1 MSLESDLDKLLEGEE
16 SIISVPILF
25 KEKLGIG
32 DKAYAFVRARDK
44 LTTFT
49 ESIGI
54 GATASGLA
62 ASHVV
67 AGTFFAQQGILASL
81 GLATAATPLGWV
93 IGAGMATGA
102 GYLALSSLLERSK
115 DEHVIVTPKY
125 INTPLDIIATA
136 LIEMM
141 LPVSLKVAK
150 ADGELSSHERRVIV
164 HNYVNRWGY
173 NKDFITRMI
182 QEYEEHL
189 DDVSLSCVADS
200 FNLYCRDNPDCDP
213 ASICMKYKEHLAE
226 IATENGQIKQAE
238 QAVLDEFISLLDSAS
253 EPGYFN
259 ATFEN
264 LKSGASSISSS
275 AGAVID
281 KGASAI
287 SDTATAIGQ
296 AAKQTGAMAIDTS
309 SVAADKA
316 HRVGVSAFGIVSSRA
331 SKIYKALQEKLG
343 KSDDKNKP

>member
-54 GATASGLA
+54 GATASTVA

-102 GYLALSSLLERSK
+102 GYLALSSLFETSK
-115 DEHVIVTPKY
+115 DEHVIVTPKF
-125 INTPLDIIATA
+125 INTPLDVIATA
-136 LIEMM
+136 MIEMM

-150 ADGELSSHERRVIV
+150 ADGELSDHERRIIV

-173 NKDFITRMI
+173 NKNFIARMI

-189 DDVSLSCVADS
+189 DEISLSCVADS
-200 FNLYCRDNPDCDP
+200 FNLYCKDNPDCDP
-213 ASICMKYKEHLAE
+213 ASICIKYKEHLAE
-226 IATENGQIKQAE
+226 IATENGQIKPAE

-264 LKSGASSISSS
+264 LKSGASSFSS
-275 AGAVID
+275 ATGEVID
-281 KGASAI
+281 KGASLI
-287 SDTATAIGQ
+287 SNTATAFGQ
-296 AAKQTGAMAIDTS
+296 AAKKTGAMAADTS

-316 HRVGVSAFGIVSSRA
+316 RQAGVSTFEIVSSKA
-331 SKIYKALQEKLG
+331 SKIYKALREKLG
-343 KSDDKNKP
+343 KSDTKNGP

>member
-44 LTTFT
+44 LTTFA

-54 GATASGLA
+54 GATASTVA

-102 GYLALSSLLERSK
+102 GYLALSSLFETSK
-115 DEHVIVTPKY
+115 DEHVIVTPKF
-125 INTPLDIIATA
+125 INTPLDVIATA
-136 LIEMM
+136 MIEMM

-150 ADGELSSHERRVIV
+150 ADGELSDHERRIIV

-173 NKDFITRMI
+173 NKKFIARMI

-189 DDVSLSCVADS
+189 DEISLSCVADS
-200 FNLYCRDNPDCDP
+200 FNLYCKDNPDCDP
-213 ASICMKYKEHLAE
+213 ASICIKYKEHLAE
-226 IATENGQIKQAE
+226 IATENGQIKPAE
-238 QAVLDEFISLLDSAS
+238 QAVLDQFVSLLDSAS

-264 LKSGASSISSS
+264 LKSGASSFSS
-275 AGAVID
+275 ATGEVID
-281 KGASAI
+281 KGASLI
-287 SDTATAIGQ
+287 SNTATAFGQ
-296 AAKQTGAMAIDTS
+296 AAKKTGAMAADTS

-316 HRVGVSAFGIVSSRA
+316 RQAGVSTVEIVSSKA
-331 SKIYKALQEKLG
+331 NKIYKALREKLG
-343 KSDDKNKP
+343 TSDTKNGP